1 MEIREH
7 VTRDFK
13 KIDEE
18 KLMEL
23 AYAYCDDC
31 MSGTK
36 EVATGSGKIVSIR
49 DRFVP
54 TIDYFLHHWL
64 RKHEFEFYTKMGLWK
79 VRQDPTHPYHEIS
92 NKIVDMFK
100 ALATDIVA
108 NEGKA
113 IVIVSQEDA
122 EKALNAMRE
131 HEYGKEA
138 AIIGEVKE
146 TDPGKVLLKTRLGVT
161 RIVDM
166 LQSEQLPRIC

>member
-18 KLMEL
+18 KLMDL

-113 IVIVSQEDA
+113 IFYA
-122 EKALNAMRE
+122 KNALGM
-131 HEYGKEA
+131 
-138 AIIGEVKE
+138 
-146 TDPGKVLLKTRLGVT
+146 TDRAVT
-161 RIVDM
+161 ENTNIDTITIKYE
-166 LQSEQLPRIC
+166 SPD

>member
-31 MSGTK
+31 MGGTK

-79 VRQDPTHPYHEIS
+79 VRQDPTHPYHDIS

-113 IVIVSQEDA
+113 IFYA
-122 EKALNAMRE
+122 KNALGM
-131 HEYGKEA
+131 
-138 AIIGEVKE
+138 
-146 TDPGKVLLKTRLGVT
+146 TDRAVT
-161 RIVDM
+161 ENTNIDTITIKYE
-166 LQSEQLPRIC
+166 SPD